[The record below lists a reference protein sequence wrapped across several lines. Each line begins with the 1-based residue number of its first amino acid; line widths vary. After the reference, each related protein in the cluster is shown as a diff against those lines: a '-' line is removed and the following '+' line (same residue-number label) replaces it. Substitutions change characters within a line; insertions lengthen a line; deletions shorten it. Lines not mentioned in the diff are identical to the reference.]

1 MNKSSQKNLTTL
13 KCSNCGS
20 STFEQTGDGIFKCTY
35 CGTIVK
41 DNDTEK
47 ESFIKFL
54 NSKSNKQSKIFM
66 VRSNTGKRN
75 FFERAINY
83 ISLAK
88 YSPEDVLTA
97 KFDKV
102 KTRYLY
108 FLIVNADFKVATLS
122 NTYFDDINYSDIRSN
137 KISIN
142 SQMQT
147 EEDVVNE
154 TMTICSPLSDKPI
167 PGQSEKIYNDIYLEE
182 NPVSCINMGPEAIAE
197 YKIKLPT
204 KAKISGEIDRIVKE
218 TKAELLDSRTGSDK
232 NNIRIMHC
240 INQIELYIVPEYFLE
255 YEYKNVKYEVCSY
268 AYDLDIRGTI
278 PNDSEN
284 LFRQVALKTAKY
296 PLVSIALS
304 ALCAVFALLT
314 HSFFRYKDLGWINI
328 FVIPI
333 MLIVFV
339 STFLIDK
346 ILTKRILTKRYNIK
360 KHRLAE
366 FLANNNIDFS
376 NEKEFLN
383 SFKGGE

>member
-1 MNKSSQKNLTTL
+1 
-13 KCSNCGS
+13 
-20 STFEQTGDGIFKCTY
+20 
-35 CGTIVK
+35 
-41 DNDTEK
+41 
-47 ESFIKFL
+47 
-54 NSKSNKQSKIFM
+54 
-66 VRSNTGKRN
+66 
-75 FFERAINY
+75 
-83 ISLAK
+83 
-88 YSPEDVLTA
+88 
-97 KFDKV
+97 
-102 KTRYLY
+102 
-108 FLIVNADFKVATLS
+108 
-122 NTYFDDINYSDIRSN
+122 
-137 KISIN
+137 
-142 SQMQT
+142 MQT

-218 TKAELLDSRTGSDK
+218 TKAELLDSRAGSDK

-360 KHRLAE
+360 KHRLTE